1 MEREVNKKMSE
12 LRIYEESGQPV
23 ASYTR
28 FEDIQS
34 QLEKIGVK
42 FERWEASCELDADA
56 TQDEVIEA
64 YRGSVNRLMNEYGFK
79 SVDVISL
86 NPANPQKEA
95 LRTKFLSEHRHEEF
109 EVRFFVEGESL
120 FYIRDAGRVHG
131 VLCRQGDLISVP
143 ANVRH
148 WFDMGPNP
156 SFKAIRL
163 FITPDGWV
171 ANYTGDKI
179 ADRFPRLEAPHYLLR
194 AA

>member
-1 MEREVNKKMSE
+1 MSE
-12 LRIYEESGQPV
+12 LRIYEEDGQPV
-23 ASYTR
+23 ATYTR
-28 FEDIQS
+28 FEEIRDR
-34 QLEKIGVK
+34 LDAIGVQ
-42 FERWEASCELDADA
+42 FERWEASQQLDSQA
-56 TQDEVIEA
+56 TQDEIIEA
-64 YRGSVNRLMNEYGFK
+64 YRPSVNRLMNQYGFK

-86 NPANPQKEA
+86 HPAHPQKDV
-95 LRTKFLSEHRHEEF
+95 LRAKFLSEHRHDEF
-109 EVRFFVEGESL
+109 EVRFFVDGEAL

-131 VLCRQGDLISVP
+131 VLCTQGDLISVP

-171 ANYTGDKI
+171 ANFTGDKI
-179 ADRFPRLEAPHYLLR
+179 ADRFPCLEAPHYLK

>member
-1 MEREVNKKMSE
+1 MSE
-12 LRIYEESGQPV
+12 LRIFDETAQPV
-23 ASYTR
+23 AAFTK
-28 FEDIQS
+28 FEDIRD
-34 QLEKIGVK
+34 QLGQIGVQ
-42 FERWEASCELDADA
+42 FERWEATRQLDALA

-64 YRGSVNRLMNEYGFK
+64 YRESVNRLMNQYGFK

-86 NPANPQKEA
+86 QPNNPQKEA
-95 LRTKFLSEHRHEEF
+95 LRNKFLSEHRHDEF
-109 EVRFFVEGESL
+109 EVRFFVEGEAL
-120 FYIRDAGRVHG
+120 FYIREAGRVHG
-131 VLCRQGDLISVP
+131 VLCSQGDLISVP
-143 ANVRH
+143 ANMRH

-179 ADRFPRLEAPHYLLR
+179 ADRFPRLEAPHYLK